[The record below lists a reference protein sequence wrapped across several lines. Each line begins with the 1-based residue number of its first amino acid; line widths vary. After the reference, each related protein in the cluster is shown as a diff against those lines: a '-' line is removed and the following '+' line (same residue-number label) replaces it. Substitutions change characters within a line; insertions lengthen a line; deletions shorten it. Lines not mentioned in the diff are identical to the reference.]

1 MQDMLVRLLDLPDIS
16 EEEKILFE
24 KEGII
29 FKRPITPEKSIVIDW
44 TSKHFSKNWA
54 DETEVAFA
62 SPPVNCFIAQRNQE
76 ILGFACF
83 ESTAKNYFG
92 PTGVLPNEREKGIGK
107 ILLIKALLALKEMG
121 YTYAIIGGVGPASYY
136 EEVVD
141 ARIIEKSEKS
151 IYQNLL
157 KHPK

>member
-1 MQDMLVRLLDLPDIS
+1 MQDMLVRLLELPDIS
-16 EEEKILFE
+16 EEEKNLFE
-24 KEGII
+24 NEGIV
-29 FKRPITPEKSIVIDW
+29 FKRPITPEKSIVVNW
-44 TSKHFSKNWA
+44 VGKHFSTNWA
-54 DETEVAFA
+54 DETEAAFA
-62 SPPVNCFIAQRNQE
+62 SLPVNCYIAQREQE

-83 ESTAKNYFG
+83 ESTAKNFFG
-92 PTGVLPNEREKGIGK
+92 PTGVLPTERGKGIGK

-136 EEVVD
+136 EQVVD
-141 ARIIEKSEKS
+141 AKIIEKSEKS